1 MHSFDLSPLERAALN
16 MLLSRRPLFKWE
28 QGALTEGTKRSL
40 EEKGL
45 IAREGER
52 WRVTEI
58 VRARAT
64 LRR

>member
-1 MHSFDLSPLERAALN
+1 MHRFDLTPLERAALN
-16 MLLSRRPLFKWE
+16 MLLSQRPLFKWE
-28 QGALTEGTKRSL
+28 QEALTEGTRRSL

-52 WRVTEI
+52 WQVTEI
-58 VRARAT
+58 VRVRAT